1 MLRGFKWLLDLL
13 KQSASLHHCN
23 GSQGVRYICWDADCY
38 WLSGTLPKGE
48 TLTLGGQEMLRKMP
62 DQLHRIPIFCLM
74 LKKKGGEW
82 QRIKLSHAEPNLTVL
97 KRLLKPQEFGG
108 GWNRPNKSLQ
118 TSYSM
123 ILAFFDL
130 VYELLMM
137 APGFLQTFME

>member
-1 MLRGFKWLLDLL
+1 
-13 KQSASLHHCN
+13 
-23 GSQGVRYICWDADCY
+23 
-38 WLSGTLPKGE
+38 
-48 TLTLGGQEMLRKMP
+48 MLRKMP

-82 QRIKLSHAEPNLTVL
+82 QWIKLSHAEPNLTVL
-97 KRLLKPQEFGG
+97 KRLLKPQEFGC
-108 GWNRPNKSLQ
+108 GWNWPNKSLQ

-137 APGFLQTFME
+137 ALGFLQIMQKNSALSAGFVSRNETFKSSVGNPNKTFRLSFLHWGTFS